1 MYKQIPLAIS
11 PDTGLTFDNFYQSDS
26 VKPIISELKKFI
38 SSPESQSE
46 PFLYLWGEKQSG
58 VTHLLNAVQNH
69 SSLYS
74 SSLSMQYLPLKELI
88 QYSPLDILEGVE
100 QMDIVCVDDIDC
112 LESKLDWQESVFH
125 LYNRLR
131 DGGKKLVVGGHQP
144 PTKIAVSLSD
154 LQSRLQWGITLCLH
168 GLTNENKAL
177 AIQFYAQTVGM
188 ELTNEVARYLMQRT
202 DRSSRALFDLM
213 KKIDHASLSEQR
225 KLTIP
230 FIKTLIS

>member
-11 PDTGLTFDNFYQSDS
+11 PDTGLTFDNFYQSDP
-26 VKPIISELKKFI
+26 VKPIISELKKFV
-38 SSPESQSE
+38 SNLESHGG
-46 PFLYLWGEKQSG
+46 PFLYLWGEKESG

-69 SSLYS
+69 SS
-74 SSLSMQYLPLKELI
+74 SLSMQYLPLEELI
-88 QYSPLDILEGVE
+88 QYSPFDILEGVE
-100 QMDIVCVDDIDC
+100 QMDLVCIDDIDY
-112 LESKLDWQESVFH
+112 LESNSQWQESIFY

-144 PTKIAVSLSD
+144 PTKIALTLSD

-168 GLTNENKAL
+168 GLTNEDKPL
-177 AIQFYAQTVGM
+177 AIQFYAKSVGM

-213 KKIDHASLSEQR
+213 KRLDHASLSEQR

-230 FIKTLIS
+230 FIKTLI